1 MMLEID
7 PTRAVIH
14 LKQGKKKVVT
24 LVVLVDFAVSPV
36 DSVLYLPDRQV
47 KFLGKCFEEIQFS
60 GFYWILCTL

>member
-47 KFLGKCFEEIQFS
+47 KFLGKCFE
-60 GFYWILCTL
+60 